1 MFDCEVTDFTD
12 NGKCSNCGQCCSN
25 LLPLSDNEVKRI
37 KEYIKKHNIK
47 EQRHNAMVGVDMTC
61 PFRSEAT
68 RKCLIY
74 EIRPE
79 ICRQFMCNH
88 TKEDIMAWKL
98 DFHKKFNPVFMRNE
112 FYGNTEDIDLF
123 MKMIG
128 DVSKN
133 ENNREH

>member
-1 MFDCEVTDFTD
+1 MENIEIFDFTY

-25 LLPLSDNEVKRI
+25 LLPLSDSEVKRI
-37 KEYIKKHNIK
+37 KQYIKKHNIK

-61 PFRSEAT
+61 PFRDEVNK
-68 RKCLIY
+68 KCLIY

-88 TKEDIMAWKL
+88 RKEDIMSWKI

-112 FYGNTEDIDLF
+112 FYGNTEDVELF
-123 MKMIG
+123 MNMLRGIANG
-128 DVSKN
+128 
-133 ENNREH
+133 

>member
-1 MFDCEVTDFTD
+1 MENMEIFDFTC

-25 LLPLSDNEVKRI
+25 LLPLSDSEVKRI
-37 KEYIKKHNIK
+37 KQYIKKHNIK

-61 PFRSEAT
+61 PFRDEANK
-68 RKCLIY
+68 KCLIY

-88 TKEDIMAWKL
+88 TKEDVMARKL

-112 FYGNTEDIDLF
+112 FYGNKEDVELF
-123 MKMIG
+123 MNMLRGIANG
-128 DVSKN
+128 
-133 ENNREH
+133 